1 MLWTDRASTSSSIPP
16 ARQIASRPRTR
27 RRRRASFLPSSRTT
41 LGNTRKPRNG
51 APWVTGARNVLAAAL
66 AGVVCGT
73 LLAAGLTLAGY
84 GKVAG
89 IHAGLLGALL
99 NAAVAV
105 LGSLAARRSAS

>member
-1 MLWTDRASTSSSIPP
+1 MLPTNAPGVSGGFNGNRKQN
-16 ARQIASRPRTR
+16 RRGSRD
-27 RRRRASFLPSSRTT
+27 A
-41 LGNTRKPRNG
+41 G
-51 APWVTGARNVLAAAL
+51 V
-66 AGVVCGT
+66 GVVCGT

-105 LGSLAARRSAS
+105 LGSLRARR

>member
-1 MLWTDRASTSSSIPP
+1 MELGVLVAIALTPRISLWGLLELKMELLVQAAPVFVLGLTWPRLS
-16 ARQIASRPRTR
+16 AR
-27 RRRRASFLPSSRTT
+27 
-41 LGNTRKPRNG
+41 
-51 APWVTGARNVLAAAL
+51 AAL